1 MSDGP
6 HKSLPQKPHWK
17 KVAEYAERSAF
28 DVDEVGHQLRKAIVR
43 EFSGVPIELIHQIA
57 MPHPQQEM
65 FTEHSE
71 RAAEEIERLRPEYR
85 GEKAVNEVLD
95 QMKLALLHGQNGD
108 KACRQAFERAAM
120 STVQSHL
127 RETREHYY
135 RKTTKLEA
143 GRVVA
148 RWHEAAKAIP
158 LNVVVRDMLAGQSRS
173 AKSLVSSKQDG
184 LDDGP
189 AKI

>member
-28 DVDEVGHQLRKAIVR
+28 DVEEVGQQLRKALLR
-43 EFSGVPIELIHQIA
+43 EFSGVPIESIRQIA
-57 MPHPQQEM
+57 TPHPQQEI
-65 FTEHSE
+65 FTEYSE
-71 RAAEEIERLRPEYR
+71 RAAEAIEGLRSECR

-108 KACRQAFERAAM
+108 EACRQAFECAAK

-127 RETREHYY
+127 RETKEHYY
-135 RKTTKLEA
+135 RKTTDLEA

-148 RWHEAAKAIP
+148 RLHEAAKAFS
-158 LNVVVRDMLAGQSRS
+158 LNLVVQDMLAGQSRIS
-173 AKSLVSSKQDG
+173 ESRISSKQDG

-189 AKI
+189 PKI